1 MQASFPPARVNLRDG
16 KKKAKRRPKVPT
28 GEASTAP
35 RGDAKP
41 EAWKER
47 DLDAWHDVEHQRSRR
62 PREAHADSENDT
74 EEDED
79 ALGEDYE
86 SGNRSHAS
94 SRASSRSN
102 FSTKSYPRAAPPS
115 RRREHD
121 RRGAGAGYQ
130 SEDPTRWSSLGPNTS
145 QRALRSSL
153 RRDMR
158 QILSRALRQRGE
170 NGVMLPS
177 YPYELDEMSSGG
189 SAGGARHH
197 QSIGYQTIPQ
207 VLPVQAQPGGP
218 AGPGGAASLLP
229 PGVLPFACGCVVSC
243 LGLSYVGLIVY
254 AVYAAD
260 LERPR
265 AGPVPQGPRRGGRAR
280 VHRTR
285 PERAGRAARRRRTP
299 GLGTVVPWR
308 IASSPR
314 PRLFRWGCAGAR
326 AR

>member
-1 MQASFPPARVNLRDG
+1 MVIEVVQAVTVFDFCQTVWIQRTLVFGFGLHTSRANTRRATVVALNRREVEPVSTTRTSGREMQASFPPARVNLRDG

-121 RRGAGAGYQ
+121 RRAAAGTGYQ
-130 SEDPTRWSSLGPNTS
+130 SEDPSRWSSLGPNTS

-158 QILSRALRQRGE
+158 QEQPASAPRPRSSRASDAPSRAFRADPQPRLRQRGRQRR
-170 NGVMLPS
+170 
-177 YPYELDEMSSGG
+177 D
-189 SAGGARHH
+189 
-197 QSIGYQTIPQ
+197 
-207 VLPVQAQPGGP
+207 
-218 AGPGGAASLLP
+218 AAHIS
-229 PGVLPFACGCVVSC
+229 V
-243 LGLSYVGLIVY
+243 
-254 AVYAAD
+254 
-260 LERPR
+260 R
-265 AGPVPQGPRRGGRAR
+265 A
-280 VHRTR
+280 
-285 PERAGRAARRRRTP
+285 
-299 GLGTVVPWR
+299 
-308 IASSPR
+308 
-314 PRLFRWGCAGAR
+314 
-326 AR
+326 

>member
-1 MQASFPPARVNLRDG
+1 MFGSDLAHVARTHVGATVVALNRREVEPVSTTRTSGREMQASFPPARVNLRDG

-254 AVYAAD
+254 AV
-260 LERPR
+260 L
-265 AGPVPQGPRRGGRAR
+265 RG
-280 VHRTR
+280 
-285 PERAGRAARRRRTP
+285 
-299 GLGTVVPWR
+299 
-308 IASSPR
+308 
-314 PRLFRWGCAGAR
+314 
-326 AR
+326 

>member
-16 KKKAKRRPKVPT
+16 KKKTKRRPKAPT
-28 GEASTAP
+28 VEASTVP

-121 RRGAGAGYQ
+121 RRAAAGTGYQ
-130 SEDPTRWSSLGPNTS
+130 SEDPSRWSSLGPNTS

-158 QILSRALRQRGE
+158 Q
-170 NGVMLPS
+170 
-177 YPYELDEMSSGG
+177 
-189 SAGGARHH
+189 
-197 QSIGYQTIPQ
+197 
-207 VLPVQAQPGGP
+207 
-218 AGPGGAASLLP
+218 
-229 PGVLPFACGCVVSC
+229 
-243 LGLSYVGLIVY
+243 
-254 AVYAAD
+254 
-260 LERPR
+260 
-265 AGPVPQGPRRGGRAR
+265 
-280 VHRTR
+280 
-285 PERAGRAARRRRTP
+285 
-299 GLGTVVPWR
+299 
-308 IASSPR
+308 ASSLR
-314 PRLFRWGCAGAR
+314 PLRAPLALLALLTRLRAR
-326 AR
+326 ARCADPQPRTPPAGRKRRDAAHVSVRA